1 LSEDNKTKTKIYQ
14 LKTLPNQWHFASS
27 FNLKRHFNSK
37 KHLDR
42 EQVYFRRKEIDAI
55 NDALLDEMDELE
67 MRCDYD
73 DDGHIQ
79 V

>member
-1 LSEDNKTKTKIYQ
+1 MVYWCGLCYTN
-14 LKTLPNQWHFASS
+14 FASS
-27 FNLKRHFNSK
+27 FNLKRHFDSK

-42 EQVYFRRKEIDAI
+42 EQVYIRRKEIDAI

-73 DDGHIQ
+73 DDGAEYDQ
-79 V
+79 NRVRSDD